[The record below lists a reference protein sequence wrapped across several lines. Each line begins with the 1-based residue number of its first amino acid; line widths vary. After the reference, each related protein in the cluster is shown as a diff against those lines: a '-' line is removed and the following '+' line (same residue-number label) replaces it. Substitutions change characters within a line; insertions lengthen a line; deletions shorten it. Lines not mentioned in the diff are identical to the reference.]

1 LVLEVCDL
9 FVKECDGVFFIIDL
23 SANAIDVIAYP
34 TEFIDGI
41 GIGSVKWS
49 FCLQNFLGRW
59 TRKLEGVE
67 PCIGLAI

>member
-1 LVLEVCDL
+1 LLLEVFDL
-9 FVKECDGVFFIIDL
+9 FVKECDGVFLIIHL

-49 FCLQNFLGRW
+49 FCLQNFSSRW